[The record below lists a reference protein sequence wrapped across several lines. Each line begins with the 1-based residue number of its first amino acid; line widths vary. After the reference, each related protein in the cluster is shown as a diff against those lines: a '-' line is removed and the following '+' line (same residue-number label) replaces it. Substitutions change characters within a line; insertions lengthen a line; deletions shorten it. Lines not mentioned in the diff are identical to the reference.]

1 MITALLVILVL
12 LIFMEVN
19 RLLSRRSWKQRL
31 KIYIH
36 EKFGAV
42 PKEKEWNDK
51 VKEYWKLTGDD
62 DGLDDITWN
71 DLSMNG
77 MFNRINNCDT
87 SAGEEILYWKLRRND
102 MEDEER
108 EIFEKRVSAFGRD
121 EKLREETEN
130 ILCNIGKES
139 ASYYIPSYMDGI
151 GEYRL
156 KYGWLCRV
164 LQILLVLSLI
174 AAAATRTS
182 AAEFACLAVCV
193 VNLVLYMMTKMKYEV
208 ELGLSD
214 PAIQILEAGKKLSEK
229 EKIRELFPVLSEE
242 TAGFKKVLRGSRFLR
257 TQRANTAAGDVGA
270 LLLDYLMGIT
280 LWQLTV
286 YDSMVRRLS
295 EKAEE
300 YLEVYREIGEMDAA
314 VSTASFRQ
322 SLPWYCVPEFG
333 EENGPDGNGRNI
345 FMEDVYHPLID
356 DPVENTLELNR
367 GCLITGS
374 NASGKSTFIKA
385 VAVNVVLA
393 QAFNTC
399 AAGKMRMPHV
409 QVLTSMAVRDDLMA
423 GESYFIRE
431 IRYLK
436 RILDH
441 LNDRKVTLCV
451 IDEILRGTNTGERIR
466 ASHAIL
472 EYLAGK
478 NCIPLIA
485 SHDKELTVL
494 LDRLYDN
501 YHFSEEMGE
510 GDISFSYKIMK
521 GSATSQNAV
530 KLLKLAGFPEEILE
544 KCEETDET
552 LEKSMI
558 SC

>member
-1 MITALLVILVL
+1 MITVLLVILVL

-71 DLSMNG
+71 DLSMTG

-108 EIFEKRVSAFGRD
+108 EIFEKRVSVFGRD

-229 EKIRELFPVLSEE
+229 KKIRELFPVLSEE
-242 TAGFKKVLRGSRFLR
+242 TDGFKKVLRGARFLR

-466 ASHAIL
+466 ASLAIL

-521 GSATSQNAV
+521 GPATSQNAV
-530 KLLKLAGFPEEILE
+530 KLLKIAGFPEEILE

>member
-521 GSATSQNAV
+521 GPATSQNAV
-530 KLLKLAGFPEEILE
+530 KLLKIAGFPEEILE

>member
-431 IRYLK
+431 IRVLK

-521 GSATSQNAV
+521 GPATSQNAV
-530 KLLKLAGFPEEILE
+530 KLLKIAGFPEEILE

>member
-71 DLSMNG
+71 DLSMSG

-314 VSTASFRQ
+314 ISIASFRK

-385 VAVNVVLA
+385 VAVNAVLA
-393 QAFNTC
+393 QAVNTC
-399 AAGKMRMPHV
+399 AAGKMRLPHV

-521 GSATSQNAV
+521 GPATSQNAV
-530 KLLKLAGFPEEILE
+530 KLLKIAGFPEEILE

>member
-466 ASHAIL
+466 ASLAIL

-521 GSATSQNAV
+521 GPATSQNAV
-530 KLLKLAGFPEEILE
+530 KLLKIAGFPEEILE

>member
-77 MFNRINNCDT
+77 IFNRINNCDT

-174 AAAATRTS
+174 AAAAMRTS

-521 GSATSQNAV
+521 GPATSQNAV
-530 KLLKLAGFPEEILE
+530 KLLKIAGFPEEILE

>member
-1 MITALLVILVL
+1 MITVLLVILVL
-12 LIFMEVN
+12 FIFMEVN

-242 TAGFKKVLRGSRFLR
+242 TAGFKKVLRGSRSLR

-314 VSTASFRQ
+314 ISIASFRK

-385 VAVNVVLA
+385 VAVNAVLA
-393 QAFNTC
+393 QAVNTC
-399 AAGKMRMPHV
+399 AAGKMRLPHV

-521 GSATSQNAV
+521 GPATSQNAV
-530 KLLKLAGFPEEILE
+530 KLLKIAGFPEEILE

>member
-1 MITALLVILVL
+1 MIAILLAI
-12 LIFMEVN
+12 LIFFLFLEFN
-19 RLLSRRSWKQRL
+19 RLLSRRSWK
-31 KIYIH
+31 KKVKEYIH
-36 EKFGAV
+36 GKFGAV

-51 VKEYWKLTGDD
+51 VKGYWQLLGDD
-62 DGLDDITWN
+62 GGLDDVTWN
-71 DLSMNG
+71 DLSMNEI
-77 MFNRINNCDT
+77 FNRINNCDT
-87 SAGEEILYWKLRRND
+87 SAGEEILYRKLRRND
-102 MEDEER
+102 MGDDER
-108 EIFEKRVSAFGRD
+108 SLFEKRVSTFAGD
-121 EKLREETEN
+121 ETLREETEE
-130 ILCNIGKES
+130 ILYNIGKES

-151 GEYRL
+151 EEYRL
-156 KYGWLCRV
+156 KIGRVCRL
-164 LQILLVLSLI
+164 LQILLLISLI
-174 AAAATRTS
+174 AAVAMQTS
-182 AAEFACLAVCV
+182 VAELVCLAICV
-193 VNLVLYMMTKMKYEV
+193 VNLALYMVTKMKYEV

-214 PAIQILEAGKKLSEK
+214 PAIQILETGKKLSER
-229 EKIRELFPVLSEE
+229 EEIRELFPSLSGRMD
-242 TAGFKKVLRGSRFLR
+242 GFRKVLRGSRFLR
-257 TQRANTAAGDVGA
+257 TQRANTATGDVGA

-314 VSTASFRQ
+314 ISVASFRQ
-322 SLPWYCVPEFG
+322 SLPRYCVPEFI
-333 EENGPDGNGRNI
+333 EEKCVSVNDL
-345 FMEDVYHPLID
+345 YHPLIME
-356 DPVENTLELNR
+356 PVENSIELSR

-385 VAVNVVLA
+385 VAVNAVLA
-393 QAFNTC
+393 QSLNTC
-399 AAGKMRMPHV
+399 AAGRVTMPHA
-409 QVLTSMAVRDDLMA
+409 QVLTSMAVRDDLTA

-441 LNDRKVTLCV
+441 LNDRKITLCV

-466 ASHAIL
+466 ASRAIL
-472 EYLAGK
+472 EYLAEK

-510 GDISFSYKIMK
+510 DDISFSYKIMK
-521 GSATSQNAV
+521 GPATSQNAV

>member
-1 MITALLVILVL
+1 MIAILLAI
-12 LIFMEVN
+12 LIFFLFLEFN
-19 RLLSRRSWKQRL
+19 RLLSRRSWK
-31 KIYIH
+31 KKVKEYIH
-36 EKFGAV
+36 GKFGAV

-51 VKEYWKLTGDD
+51 VKGYWQLLGDD
-62 DGLDDITWN
+62 GGLDDVTWN
-71 DLSMNG
+71 DLSMNEI
-77 MFNRINNCDT
+77 FNRINNCDT
-87 SAGEEILYWKLRRND
+87 SAGEEILYRKLRRND
-102 MEDEER
+102 MGDDER
-108 EIFEKRVSAFGRD
+108 SLFEKRVSAFAGD
-121 EKLREETEN
+121 ETLREETEE
-130 ILCNIGKES
+130 ILNNIGKES

-151 GEYRL
+151 EEYRL
-156 KYGWLCRV
+156 KIGRVCRL
-164 LQILLVLSLI
+164 LQILLLISLI
-174 AAAATRTS
+174 AAVAMQTS
-182 AAEFACLAVCV
+182 VAELVCLAICV
-193 VNLVLYMMTKMKYEV
+193 VNLALYMVTKMKYEV

-214 PAIQILEAGKKLSEK
+214 PAIQILEMGKKLSER
-229 EKIRELFPVLSEE
+229 EEIRKLFPDLSGRMD
-242 TAGFKKVLRGSRFLR
+242 GFRKVLRGSRFLR
-257 TQRANTAAGDVGA
+257 TQRANTATGDVGA

-295 EKAEE
+295 ERAEE

-314 VSTASFRQ
+314 ISIASFRQ
-322 SLPWYCVPEFG
+322 SLPWYCVPEFV
-333 EENGPDGNGRNI
+333 EEKCISVNDL
-345 FMEDVYHPLID
+345 YHPLIME
-356 DPVENTLELNR
+356 PVENSIELSR

-385 VAVNVVLA
+385 MAVNAVLA
-393 QAFNTC
+393 QSLNTC
-399 AAGKMRMPHV
+399 AAGRVTMPHA
-409 QVLTSMAVRDDLMA
+409 QVLTSMAVRDDLTA

-441 LNDRKVTLCV
+441 LNDRKITLCV

-466 ASHAIL
+466 ASRAIL
-472 EYLAGK
+472 EYLAEK

-494 LDRLYDN
+494 LGRLYDN

-510 GDISFSYKIMK
+510 DDISFSYKIMK
-521 GSATSQNAV
+521 GPATSQNAV

>member
-314 VSTASFRQ
+314 ISIASFRK

-521 GSATSQNAV
+521 GPATSQNAV
-530 KLLKLAGFPEEILE
+530 KLLKIAGFPEEILE

-552 LEKSMI
+552 LEKSTI

>member
-71 DLSMNG
+71 DLSMTG

-108 EIFEKRVSAFGRD
+108 EIFEKRVSVFGRD

-182 AAEFACLAVCV
+182 TAEFACLAVCV

-229 EKIRELFPVLSEE
+229 KKIRELFPVLSEE
-242 TAGFKKVLRGSRFLR
+242 TDGFKKVLRGARFLR

-385 VAVNVVLA
+385 VAVNAVLA

-521 GSATSQNAV
+521 GPATSQNAV
-530 KLLKLAGFPEEILE
+530 KLLKIAGFPEEILE

>member
-87 SAGEEILYWKLRRND
+87 SVGEEILYWKLRRND

-108 EIFEKRVSAFGRD
+108 QIFEKRVSAFGGD

-314 VSTASFRQ
+314 ISIASFRK

-385 VAVNVVLA
+385 VAVNAVLA
-393 QAFNTC
+393 QAVNTC
-399 AAGKMRMPHV
+399 AAGKMRLPHV

-521 GSATSQNAV
+521 GPATSQNAV
-530 KLLKLAGFPEEILE
+530 KLLKIAGFPEEILE

>member
-71 DLSMNG
+71 DLSMTG

-356 DPVENTLELNR
+356 DAGGELRLELNR

-385 VAVNVVLA
+385 VAVNAVLA

-409 QVLTSMAVRDDLMA
+409 QVLTSMAVRDDLVA

-441 LNDRKVTLCV
+441 LTERKITLCV

-466 ASHAIL
+466 ASRAIL

-494 LDRLYDN
+494 LEKLYEN

-510 GDISFSYKIMK
+510 DDISFSYKIMR
-521 GSATSQNAV
+521 GPATSQNAV
-530 KLLKLAGFPEEILE
+530 KLLKLAGFPEEIIRECE
-544 KCEETDET
+544 KKQREAV
-552 LEKSMI
+552 
-558 SC
+558 

>member
-1 MITALLVILVL
+1 MIAILLAI
-12 LIFMEVN
+12 LIFFLFLEFN
-19 RLLSRRSWKQRL
+19 RLLSRRSWK
-31 KIYIH
+31 KKVKEYIH
-36 EKFGAV
+36 GKFGAV

-51 VKEYWKLTGDD
+51 VKGYWQLLGDD
-62 DGLDDITWN
+62 GGLDDVTWN
-71 DLSMNG
+71 DLSMNEI
-77 MFNRINNCDT
+77 FNRINNCDT
-87 SAGEEILYWKLRRND
+87 SAGEEILYRKLRRND
-102 MEDEER
+102 MGDDER
-108 EIFEKRVSAFGRD
+108 SLFEKRVSTFAGD
-121 EKLREETEN
+121 ETLREETEE
-130 ILCNIGKES
+130 ILYNIGKES

-151 GEYRL
+151 EEYRL
-156 KYGWLCRV
+156 KIGRVCRL
-164 LQILLVLSLI
+164 LQILLLISLI
-174 AAAATRTS
+174 AAVAMQTS
-182 AAEFACLAVCV
+182 VAELVCLAICV
-193 VNLVLYMMTKMKYEV
+193 VNLALYMVTKMKYEV

-214 PAIQILEAGKKLSEK
+214 PAIQILETGKKLSER
-229 EKIRELFPVLSEE
+229 EEIRELFPSLSGRMD
-242 TAGFKKVLRGSRFLR
+242 GFRKVLRGSRFLR
-257 TQRANTAAGDVGA
+257 TQRANTATGDVGA

-314 VSTASFRQ
+314 ISVASFRQ
-322 SLPWYCVPEFG
+322 SLPRYCVPEFI
-333 EENGPDGNGRNI
+333 EEKCVSVNDLYR
-345 FMEDVYHPLID
+345 PLIME
-356 DPVENTLELNR
+356 PVENSIELSR

-385 VAVNVVLA
+385 VAVNAVLA
-393 QAFNTC
+393 QSLNTC
-399 AAGKMRMPHV
+399 AAGRVTMPHA
-409 QVLTSMAVRDDLMA
+409 QVLTSMAVRDDLTA

-441 LNDRKVTLCV
+441 LNDRKITLCV

-466 ASHAIL
+466 ASRAIL
-472 EYLAGK
+472 EYLAEK

-510 GDISFSYKIMK
+510 DDISFSYKIMK
-521 GSATSQNAV
+521 GPATSQNAV

>member
-71 DLSMNG
+71 DLSMSG

-151 GEYRL
+151 GEYCL

-314 VSTASFRQ
+314 ISVASFRK

-385 VAVNVVLA
+385 VAVNAVLA
-393 QAFNTC
+393 QAVNTC
-399 AAGKMRMPHV
+399 AAGKMRLPHV

-521 GSATSQNAV
+521 GPATSQNAV
-530 KLLKLAGFPEEILE
+530 KLLKIAGFPEEILE

>member
-314 VSTASFRQ
+314 ISIASFRK

-385 VAVNVVLA
+385 VAVNAVLA
-393 QAFNTC
+393 QAVNTC
-399 AAGKMRMPHV
+399 AAGKMRLPHV

-521 GSATSQNAV
+521 GPATSQNAV
-530 KLLKLAGFPEEILE
+530 KLLKIAGFPEEILE

>member
-1 MITALLVILVL
+1 MIAILLAI
-12 LIFMEVN
+12 LIFFLFLEFN
-19 RLLSRRSWKQRL
+19 RLLSRRSWK
-31 KIYIH
+31 KKVKEYIH
-36 EKFGAV
+36 GKFGAV

-51 VKEYWKLTGDD
+51 VKGYWQLLGDD
-62 DGLDDITWN
+62 GGLDDVTWN
-71 DLSMNG
+71 DLSMNEI
-77 MFNRINNCDT
+77 FNRINNCDT
-87 SAGEEILYWKLRRND
+87 SAGEEILYRKLRRND
-102 MEDEER
+102 MGDDER
-108 EIFEKRVSAFGRD
+108 SLFEKRVSTFAGD
-121 EKLREETEN
+121 ETLREETEE
-130 ILCNIGKES
+130 ILYNIGKES

-151 GEYRL
+151 EEYRL
-156 KYGWLCRV
+156 KIGRVCRL
-164 LQILLVLSLI
+164 LQILLLISLI
-174 AAAATRTS
+174 AAVAMQTS
-182 AAEFACLAVCV
+182 VAELVCLAICV
-193 VNLVLYMMTKMKYEV
+193 VNLALYMVTKMKYEV

-214 PAIQILEAGKKLSEK
+214 PAIQILETGKKLSER
-229 EKIRELFPVLSEE
+229 EEIRELFPSLSGRMD
-242 TAGFKKVLRGSRFLR
+242 GFRKVLRGSRFLR
-257 TQRANTAAGDVGA
+257 TQRANTATGDVGA

-314 VSTASFRQ
+314 ISVASFRQ
-322 SLPWYCVPEFG
+322 SLPRYCVPEFI
-333 EENGPDGNGRNI
+333 EEKCVFVN
-345 FMEDVYHPLID
+345 ELYHPLIME
-356 DPVENTLELNR
+356 PVENSIELSR

-385 VAVNVVLA
+385 IAVNAVLA
-393 QAFNTC
+393 QSLNTC
-399 AAGKMRMPHV
+399 AAGRVTMPHA
-409 QVLTSMAVRDDLMA
+409 QVLTSMAVRDDLTA

-441 LNDRKVTLCV
+441 LNDRKITLCV

-466 ASHAIL
+466 ASRAIL
-472 EYLAGK
+472 EYLAEK

-494 LDRLYDN
+494 LGRLYDN

-510 GDISFSYKIMK
+510 DDISFSYKIMK
-521 GSATSQNAV
+521 GPATSQNAV

-558 SC
+558 AC

>member
-12 LIFMEVN
+12 FIFMEVN
-19 RLLSRRSWKQRL
+19 WLLSRRSWKQRL

-521 GSATSQNAV
+521 GPATSQNAV
-530 KLLKLAGFPEEILE
+530 KLLKIAGFPEEILE